1 MMNIYQRIILIL
13 GAIALVVAI
22 WTTPRVAIIQDSILK
37 SNLSNGAVGVIEP
50 RTATMRAVAVVGATL
65 LVFFAVKSKN
75 KD

>member
-1 MMNIYQRIILIL
+1 MNIYQRIILIL